1 MPYICEVCGEEIDT
15 RKSYITVGEIDEITG
30 EPKEGAKFYHP
41 ECYEKLTGRKIIQSM
56 EIG

>member
-1 MPYICEVCGEEIDT
+1 MGLICSFCGKEIDT

-41 ECYEKLTGRKIIQSM
+41 ECYEKLTGMQIIQSV